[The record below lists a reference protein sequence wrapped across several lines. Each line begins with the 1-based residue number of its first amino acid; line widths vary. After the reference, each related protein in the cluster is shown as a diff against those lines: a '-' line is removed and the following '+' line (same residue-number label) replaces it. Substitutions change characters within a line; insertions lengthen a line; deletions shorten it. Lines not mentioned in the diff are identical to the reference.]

1 MSKADNV
8 GQALSP
14 VLHRILL
21 IEDEEEHQCT
31 IERAFECTG
40 GFKLT
45 IASTVAE
52 GAKAMES
59 SPFDLVISD
68 WRLPDG
74 EAFDLLTEH
83 GRFPLLIMTSYG
95 NEKVAVEAMR
105 AGALDYVV
113 KSEGSLRDMPR
124 LAEGAIRL
132 WENEMARLLAQGQL
146 QRSLDE
152 KTVLLKEVH
161 HRVKNNLQVVC
172 SLLSM
177 QIDMVADGSI
187 AMAPLKEAHSR
198 VVAMSLVHEY
208 IYRSDT
214 LADLN
219 FSAYVAAL
227 SERLF
232 DVYCIDPHRI
242 RLELDVKAI
251 NLTLNDAIPC
261 GLILNELVSNALKH
275 AFNDGR
281 RGVIR
286 VSFARTGGE
295 DVELTVADNGVGLP
309 VWFSVEESPSLGL
322 QVVRTLTRQLR
333 AVLWVNGDG
342 GATFRLKWRLPD
354 VGQNGQTE
362 ASVPH

>member
-1 MSKADNV
+1 MSEANNV
-8 GQALSP
+8 GQALPP
-14 VLHRILL
+14 VLSTILL
-21 IEDEEEHQCT
+21 IEDEDAHAA
-31 IERAFECTG
+31 IVERAFERAG
-40 GFKLT
+40 GFQLT
-45 IASTVAE
+45 LASTIAE

-59 SPFDLVISD
+59 APFDLVISD

-74 EAFDLLTEH
+74 DAFDLLTENR
-83 GRFPLLIMTSYG
+83 RFPLLIMTSHG

-113 KSEGSLRDMPR
+113 KSENSLRDMPR

-132 WENEMARLLAQGQL
+132 WQNVTARLLAQGQL

-177 QIDMVADGSI
+177 QIDTMADGSV

-214 LADLN
+214 LADLD
-219 FSAYVAAL
+219 FSAYVTGL

-232 DVYCIDPHRI
+232 DVYCIDPSRI
-242 RLELDVKAI
+242 RLELEVEAI
-251 NLTLNDAIPC
+251 NLTITDAIPC
-261 GLILNELVSNALKH
+261 GLILNELVSNALKY
-275 AFNDGR
+275 AFPGDR
-281 RGVIR
+281 TGVIR
-286 VSFARTGGE
+286 VSFARIGNE
-295 DVELTVADNGVGLP
+295 DVELTVADDGVGLP
-309 VWFSVEESPSLGL
+309 AGFSIEESPTLGL
-322 QVVRTLTRQLR
+322 QVVRTLTRQLG
-333 AVLWVNGDG
+333 AMLSVSGDG
-342 GATFRLKWRLPD
+342 GATFRLKWKLPN
-354 VGQNGQTE
+354 VG
-362 ASVPH
+362 

>member
-1 MSKADNV
+1 MSKTNSV
-8 GQALSP
+8 GQALPS
-14 VLHRILL
+14 VLRSILL
-21 IEDEEEHQCT
+21 IEDEEEHQG
-31 IERAFECTG
+31 IVERAFERSG
-40 GFKLT
+40 GFHLT
-45 IASTVAE
+45 IASTIAE
-52 GAKAMES
+52 GAKAMDS
-59 SPFDLVISD
+59 APFDLVISD

-74 EAFDLLTEH
+74 DAFDLLTEH
-83 GRFPLLIMTSYG
+83 RRFPLLIMTSHG

-113 KSEGSLRDMPR
+113 KSESSLCDMPR

-132 WENEMARLLAQGQL
+132 WENVMARLLAQGQL

-177 QIDMVADGSI
+177 QIDTMADGSV

-214 LADLN
+214 LADLD
-219 FSAYVAAL
+219 FSAYVTGL

-232 DVYCIDPHRI
+232 DVYCIDPSRI
-242 RLELDVKAI
+242 GLALEVEAI
-251 NLTLNDAIPC
+251 NLTITDAIPC
-261 GLILNELVSNALKH
+261 GLILNELVSNALKY
-275 AFNDGR
+275 AFPGDR
-281 RGVIR
+281 TGVIR
-286 VSFARTGGE
+286 VSFARIGNE

-309 VWFSVEESPSLGL
+309 AGFSIEESPSLGL
-322 QVVRTLTRQLR
+322 QVVRTLTRQLG
-333 AVLWVNGDG
+333 AMLSVGSEP
-342 GATFRLKWRLPD
+342 GATFRLRWKLPNM
-354 VGQNGQTE
+354 G
-362 ASVPH
+362 

>member
-1 MSKADNV
+1 
-8 GQALSP
+8 
-14 VLHRILL
+14 
-21 IEDEEEHQCT
+21 
-31 IERAFECTG
+31 
-40 GFKLT
+40 
-45 IASTVAE
+45 
-52 GAKAMES
+52 
-59 SPFDLVISD
+59 
-68 WRLPDG
+68 
-74 EAFDLLTEH
+74 
-83 GRFPLLIMTSYG
+83 
-95 NEKVAVEAMR
+95 
-105 AGALDYVV
+105 
-113 KSEGSLRDMPR
+113 MPR

-132 WENEMARLLAQGQL
+132 WENVMARLLAQGQL

-198 VVAMSLVHEY
+198 VVAMSLVHDY

-214 LADLN
+214 LADLD
-219 FSAYVAAL
+219 FSAYIAAL

-242 RLELDVKAI
+242 WLELDVKAI

-275 AFNDGR
+275 AFSDGR
-281 RGVIR
+281 AGVIR

-309 VWFSVEESPSLGL
+309 VRFSIEESPSLGL
-322 QVVRTLTRQLR
+322 QVVRTLTRQLG
-333 AVLWVNGDG
+333 AVLSVNGVA
-342 GATFRLKWRLPD
+342 GATFRLSWRLPN
-354 VGQNGQTE
+354 VGQARPGATTRGLSYPE
-362 ASVPH
+362 CAPHC